1 VFLCCLLAGLSI
13 CWFNTVCFVLCISN
27 FPANRSLALSLT
39 VSFNGVSAALYTLA
53 YNAINPTSPELYLL
67 LNALIPLVI
76 SFTAIIPILRQPP
89 FEPLPPDGVRRDS
102 LMFLILNILAALNG
116 VYLLLFESNSSAL
129 ASARLL
135 FGGAIILLI
144 LPLCIPGLVI
154 ARNWYLRTIHTSFR
168 LEGSGFILV
177 DPDEL
182 ELHKGMLAHEA
193 NRASYQLLSDDVV
206 PHQVKTMAVEEG
218 DTGGEL
224 LISRGQLELLGIEH
238 SLWQL
243 LSRADFWFY
252 YVAYFCGGTIGLVYS
267 NNLAIA
273 LLPTPIALFLLASS
287 GTASALQVGT
297 ALMGLS
303 SGFIFAAAVSITS
316 ELFGPNS
323 VGVNHNILIT
333 NIPIGSLIYG
343 FLAALVYDSHGTTGI
358 KSMTD
363 SVVCMGRGCYRMTFV
378 WWGCLSVLGLGS
390 SLVLFIRTR
399 KAYQRFEQ
407 ARITKAILLAV
418 NISAAYSL
426 HFLPLSANLSAP
438 SATAASITA
447 VKASTLGANINPN
460 SSFTT
465 TLLFMLGYLDA
476 ITGLPLNI
484 ASISVKSSPCGLS
497 VGFTNISIPFFERA
511 SKSNGCP
518 LSFTNLPATPKTIS
532 DDFSCSP
539 SFDLNRERSFLSE
552 LNPFSSTPLRI
563 TWTLFSG
570 ICAMPCHV
578 TARFGTS
585 RAFQYGKD
593 TLSEW
598 TTSKGSKGEVKTW
611 TRCPRWARARVKA
624 WRSMPP
630 GLGPSGHLR
639 EKTASFRVLGGGL
652 VKEKARR
659 FQGTRAK
666 EETTAVEEEEQEEV
680 RSRKRYRM
688 LKGTVKKRKIL
699 ACLKRKDT
707 TQT

>member
-1 VFLCCLLAGLSI
+1 MAGQSRKWMILVATIWIQAFTGTNFDFSAYSSELKSVLGISQVQLNYLAVASDLGKVFGWSSGLALMYFPIWTVLFAAAFMGFVGYGVQWLVITNFISLPYIMVFLCCLLAGLSI

-102 LMFLILNILAALNG
+102 LMFLLLNILAALNG
-116 VYLLLFESNSSAL
+116 VYLLLFESKSSDL
-129 ASARLL
+129 TSARLL
-135 FGGAIILLI
+135 FGGAILLLV

-154 ARNWYLRTIHTSFR
+154 ARSWYHRTIHTSFR

-193 NRASYQLLSDDVV
+193 SRESYQLLDDDVV
-206 PHQVKTMAVEEG
+206 SNPVKTIPVEEEG
-218 DTGGEL
+218 DADESSCCKKLVT
-224 LISRGQLELLGIEH
+224 RGQLELLGIEH

-252 YVAYFCGGTIGLVYS
+252 YIAYFCGGTIGLVYS
-267 NNLAIA
+267 NNLGQIAQSLGQSSNTTTLVTLYSSFSFFGRLLSATPDYIRAKVYFARTGWLAIA

-343 FLAALVYDSHGTTGI
+343 FLAALVYDSHGSTGT
-358 KSMTD
+358 KTMTD
-363 SVVCMGRGCYRMTFV
+363 SVVCMGRGCYYLTFV

-399 KAYQRFEQ
+399 RAYQRFEQ
-407 ARITKAILLAV
+407 ARISS
-418 NISAAYSL
+418 NIDS
-426 HFLPLSANLSAP
+426 
-438 SATAASITA
+438 
-447 VKASTLGANINPN
+447 
-460 SSFTT
+460 
-465 TLLFMLGYLDA
+465 
-476 ITGLPLNI
+476 
-484 ASISVKSSPCGLS
+484 
-497 VGFTNISIPFFERA
+497 
-511 SKSNGCP
+511 
-518 LSFTNLPATPKTIS
+518 
-532 DDFSCSP
+532 
-539 SFDLNRERSFLSE
+539 
-552 LNPFSSTPLRI
+552 
-563 TWTLFSG
+563 
-570 ICAMPCHV
+570 
-578 TARFGTS
+578 
-585 RAFQYGKD
+585 
-593 TLSEW
+593 
-598 TTSKGSKGEVKTW
+598 
-611 TRCPRWARARVKA
+611 
-624 WRSMPP
+624 
-630 GLGPSGHLR
+630 
-639 EKTASFRVLGGGL
+639 
-652 VKEKARR
+652 
-659 FQGTRAK
+659 
-666 EETTAVEEEEQEEV
+666 
-680 RSRKRYRM
+680 
-688 LKGTVKKRKIL
+688 
-699 ACLKRKDT
+699 
-707 TQT
+707 